1 MVRNISAQLWDLPWY
16 RSARILLF
24 VAADEGPSGL
34 SHAAW
39 RTINVTGILNKV
51 GIFLE
56 MIKFPHTIFA
66 LPFAFTGA
74 LLAAGGL
81 PSLRQ
86 TLWIILAMVGARTA
100 AMAMNRLIDA
110 EIDAR
115 NPRTAVR
122 ALPAGLISRGLT
134 LFFIIAATALML
146 LAAQMLN
153 PLCLKLAP
161 IAIFFLLLY
170 SYCKRFTSLAHVV
183 LGICLAAAPIG
194 AWVAIRGTI
203 DAPALVL
210 GAVVLF
216 WVAGFDILYA
226 LQDLEFDRS
235 AGLHSI
241 PVLLGVRGSLWAARF
256 FHLIMI
262 GLLFALYYM
271 LNLGTFFLI
280 GILAAIA
287 MLLYEHWLL
296 RNGDLT
302 KLDAAFFNMNGYIS
316 VAVVLFTAAD
326 VLVR

>member
-1 MVRNISAQLWDLPWY
+1 MTATHTNIFT
-16 RSARILLF
+16 R
-24 VAADEGPSGL
+24 
-34 SHAAW
+34 
-39 RTINVTGILNKV
+39 V
-51 GIFLE
+51 GIFME
-56 MIKFPHTIFA
+56 MIKFTHTIFA

-74 LLAAGGL
+74 LLAAGGF
-81 PSLRQ
+81 PTIHQ
-86 TLWIILAMVGARTA
+86 TLWIVLAMVGARTA

-122 ALPAGLISRGLT
+122 AIPAGLISKGLT
-134 LFFIIAATALML
+134 FTFIIGSTALL
-146 LAAQMLN
+146 LFSAYMLN
-153 PLCLKLAP
+153 PLCLKLSP
-161 IAIFFLLLY
+161 IALAFLLLY

-210 GAVVLF
+210 GGVVLF

-226 LQDLEFDRS
+226 LQDLDFDRA

-241 PVLLGVRGSLWAARF
+241 PVLLGVNGSLLAARI

-262 GLLFALYYM
+262 GLLFTLYRLM
-271 LNLGTFFLI
+271 GLGPIFLV
-280 GILAAIA
+280 GIVVTTA

-296 RNGDLT
+296 KDGNLD

-316 VAVVLFTAAD
+316 LAIVFFTAAD
-326 VLVR
+326 ILAR